1 MSGNKAEDLENPFEL
16 LLEEID
22 TPIKPVDLKSIA
34 SDRGEN
40 RHGQRQNLVGSATI
54 YDLQQKLITKAVLRN
69 LSPTG
74 VGFEVHP
81 VMITPKSEVLVEFHN
96 TGISLG
102 QIKCK
107 IEWTA
112 VIEGHPKYH
121 KMVGLSFL
129 KLPALSQKK
138 LDDFLESLRKK
149 TGYDASRK

>member
-1 MSGNKAEDLENPFEL
+1 MSGNKAEDADDPFAL

-22 TPIKPVDLKSIA
+22 NPIAPVDLKSKA
-34 SDRGEN
+34 SERSES
-40 RHGQRQNLVGSATI
+40 RQGQRQNLMGSATI
-54 YDLQQKLITKAVLRN
+54 YDLQQKMITKAVLRN

-81 VMITPKSEVLVEFHN
+81 VMLAAKSEVLVEFHN
-96 TGISLG
+96 TGISMG
-102 QIKCK
+102 QIHCK

-112 VIEGHPKYH
+112 VMEGHPKYH

-138 LDDFLESLRKK
+138 LTDFLESLRKK
-149 TGYDASRK
+149 TGYDDSRN